1 MRQLV
6 VAAVS
11 IVAAGLAIVMARR
24 LSRSRNM
31 EHKVEELQEKFRGL
45 DTILPTPAEPHL

>member
-1 MRQLV
+1 MRQPI

-24 LSRSRNM
+24 LSRSNI

-45 DTILPTPAEPHL
+45 DTILPTAAEPHL